1 MEIMC
6 GPSRSSQEPQIRYI
20 GSTSDTV
27 RDERAPDDPEEQE
40 VYLYS
45 GICEAQNKMIY
56 AFPYSAMNL
65 AEIQPDMGIIRDI
78 PLHSVLEPNRSR
90 FFEFCKPL
98 ADGNIFSARSE
109 DDVQFWIMQYQPPR
123 SSILGLANHI
133 RNLADPNSEFNEH
146 WDVEINVTSSS
157 GETKIFRG
165 HKALLARYDYFKA
178 MLSSNFSE
186 GISGRVEINDTSPA
200 AFQVLWDS
208 FYCKPTTAS
217 IQKLNCLE
225 VLDAMELSVR
235 FGVNNLRAALS
246 DQLISM
252 SFMTMSAPM
261 LPAMLKACSTFEL
274 RKLEMVF
281 SLFTLKS
288 STYRPTRSHKIL
300 FPIMTFFDDDEYR
313 C

>member
-1 MEIMC
+1 
-6 GPSRSSQEPQIRYI
+6 
-20 GSTSDTV
+20 
-27 RDERAPDDPEEQE
+27 
-40 VYLYS
+40 
-45 GICEAQNKMIY
+45 
-56 AFPYSAMNL
+56 MNL

-133 RNLADPNSEFNEH
+133 QNLADPNSEFNEH

-165 HKALLARYDYFKA
+165 HKALLARYDYFQA

-281 SLFTLKS
+281 SIFTLKS
-288 STYRPTRSHKIL
+288 SKYRPTRSHKIL
-300 FPIMTFFDDDEYR
+300 FPILTFLLTTNTGVDAVLQGKCDGYHAMPGR
-313 C
+313 CQPEQWLRLRSPALHRNLRILPGSQAEATILVWQLKAQIAH